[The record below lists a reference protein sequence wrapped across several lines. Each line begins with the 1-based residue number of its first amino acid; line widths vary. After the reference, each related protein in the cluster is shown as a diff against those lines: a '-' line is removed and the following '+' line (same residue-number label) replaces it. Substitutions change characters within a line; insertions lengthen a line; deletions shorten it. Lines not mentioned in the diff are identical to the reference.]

1 LPNTNDVLHP
11 QAVAIDKEIALRQ
24 AEPSVK
30 DHIGS
35 SVLLQVRLAQI
46 HRIQA
51 RVSICK
57 SNIAYAEIAQL
68 MSPQVQ
74 SASEGAASTSS
85 SEMVPSPTSAFSEFM
100 PMITSALDRLTTSAN
115 QLPANRSD
123 INFHRTMDR
132 QFANDLDEAS
142 ERVLKMTEK
151 LLTLVELGQ
160 AEAKSKGKGKDA
172 KITKAT
178 GKTRRK
184 LEEEEDVV
192 DGYKRGVLGVVDGL
206 LEDAVSYI
214 LLVFSKGCQ
223 LIVKGL
229 LPR

>member
-1 LPNTNDVLHP
+1 
-11 QAVAIDKEIALRQ
+11 
-24 AEPSVK
+24 
-30 DHIGS
+30 
-35 SVLLQVRLAQI
+35 
-46 HRIQA
+46 
-51 RVSICK
+51 
-57 SNIAYAEIAQL
+57 
-68 MSPQVQ
+68 
-74 SASEGAASTSS
+74 
-85 SEMVPSPTSAFSEFM
+85 
-100 PMITSALDRLTTSAN
+100 
-115 QLPANRSD
+115 
-123 INFHRTMDR
+123 MDR

-172 KITKAT
+172 KVTKAA

-214 LLVFSKGCQ
+214 LLVA
-223 LIVKGL
+223 LEGL
-229 LPR
+229 SADCVRTPASMTLVDSERRQQSPFPPTS